1 MSATA
6 ELELPSR
13 VMSTK
18 PPSAVHP
25 AAPVFLPKEH
35 GSWSLALEP
44 LALGLLV
51 APSWA
56 GGALAGAVLAG
67 FFARRP
73 LKAAVAVANS
83 PRRIVARE
91 IVMMWSALAVA
102 GLFEA
107 AVLAPWTAFWPLLPA
122 AVLGAVFVW
131 FDAQGDSRAAAAE
144 VAGSAA
150 FAFVPAAIATLAGL
164 PAVTA
169 LALVVLALARS
180 VPTVLVVRT
189 CLRLAKGALAARAV
203 PLQVSAAALAALV
216 VLGTKGLVPV
226 VAVVFGAILFA
237 RALWLLGPWRPA
249 WSAKRIGMMEAVLG
263 LIYVGLLAV
272 AWPAAGIAN
281 L

>member
-6 ELELPSR
+6 ELNLPSR
-13 VMSTK
+13 AL
-18 PPSAVHP
+18 SAGP
-25 AAPVFLPKEH
+25 ASPVRSVASVFLPKEH

-56 GGALAGAVLAG
+56 GGALAGAALAG

-73 LKAAVAVANS
+73 LKAALDPADS
-83 PRRIVARE
+83 PRRTTARRTLGLWA
-91 IVMMWSALAVA
+91 MLAVV
-102 GLFEA
+102 GLVEML
-107 AVLAPWTAFWPLLPA
+107 VLAPWVALWPLLPA

-150 FAFVPAAIATLAGL
+150 FAFVPAAFATLAGL
-164 PAVTA
+164 PVAVA
-169 LALVVLALARS
+169 LALAVLALARS

-189 CLRLAKGALAARAV
+189 CLRLAKGALAARAL
-203 PLQVSAAALAALV
+203 PLQVSAVALAALV
-216 VLGTKGLVPV
+216 ALGARGLVPV
-226 VAVVFGAILFA
+226 VAVVFGAILFV

-249 WSAKRIGMMEAVLG
+249 WPAKRIGMMEAILG
-263 LIYVGLLAV
+263 LLYVLLSA
-272 AWPAAGIAN
+272 ANWPST
-281 L
+281 